1 MPWTGQSI
9 VSEKTFVLP
18 FTHGLFSSDKYL
30 PMFSQAGVK
39 LEFLL
44 NQVNKCMVGNTEANA
59 AFEISNVEFVYPCL
73 TMNQETFNSLNNSV
87 ESYDLDI
94 VSTNLHTVAVN
105 QNSKRENHEISSRFS
120 I

>member
-1 MPWTGQSI
+1 
-9 VSEKTFVLP
+9 
-18 FTHGLFSSDKYL
+18 
-30 PMFSQAGVK
+30 MFSVAGVK

-87 ESYDLDI
+87 ESYDHSFVLRAKGED
-94 VSTNLHTVAVN
+94 SADGETYKTNH
-105 QNSKRENHEISSRFS
+105 K
-120 I
+120 